1 MMIAVSID
9 DDIQGFAQ
17 HARFRFRKNPSGE
30 TNLFRGCQVGP
41 WFVPRPCLAPC
52 FLSLL
57 PASNLSE
64 KGDDVTATKDS
75 QVKC

>member
-17 HARFRFRKNPSGE
+17 HARFRKNPSGQP
-30 TNLFRGCQVGP
+30 NLFRGCQVGP
-41 WFVPRPCLAPC
+41 GFTPRPCFAPC

-57 PASNLSE
+57 PTFSK
-64 KGDDVTATKDS
+64 KGDDVTATKDFK
-75 QVKC
+75 VKC